1 MEGLS
6 VYVGDSRSDL
16 APLVAADVGIVV
28 GTNALLRR
36 VAAAAGLQILPL
48 VSGEPLLSFSCC
60 LH

>member
-1 MEGLS
+1 M
-6 VYVGDSRSDL
+6 YVGDSRSDL

-48 VSGEPLLSFSCC
+48 VSGEPLLSSSCC